1 MRAEYDV
8 AIVGAGIVGLASA
21 LALIQ
26 RSPGLRLAVVDKEP
40 EVAQHQTGNNS
51 GVIHSGLYYRPGS
64 LKAELCVGGA
74 DRLVAFCEEHG
85 IPHTRDGK
93 VVVAGNDD
101 QIPALEN
108 LYERGVANGLRGIRR
123 LGKEELHE
131 VEPHVAGV
139 AGLHVP
145 TTGTVDFGVVA
156 RTIAELLEVAG
167 VDIVTSFEVGAVEA
181 RSSDVVLRSPSGEI
195 VAGAV
200 VNCAGL
206 FADRLAIAAG
216 ADPPVRIIPFRGEYY
231 DVVGDSAEL
240 VRSSIYPVPDPSLPF
255 LGVHLTRTVSG
266 GVNAGP
272 NAVLAG
278 AREGYRWA
286 TVRPRDLWD
295 AVSYPGLARLAGR
308 HWRSG
313 ISEVARSASRTRF
326 TRSVRELVPDI
337 AAEDLRRD
345 GAGVRAQ
352 AVTRS
357 GDLYDDFLILESPR
371 ALHVL
376 NAPSPGATS
385 SLAIGDY
392 LAAQISE
399 SLGEGAT

>member
-40 EVAQHQTGNNS
+40 DVAQHQTGNNS

>member
-1 MRAEYDV
+1 MRAEYDIV
-8 AIVGAGIVGLASA
+8 IVGAGIVGLASA